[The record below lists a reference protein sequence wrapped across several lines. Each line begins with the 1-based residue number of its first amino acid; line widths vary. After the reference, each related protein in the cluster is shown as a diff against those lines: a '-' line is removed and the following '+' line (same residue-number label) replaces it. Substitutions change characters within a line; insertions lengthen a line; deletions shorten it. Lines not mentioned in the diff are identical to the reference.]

1 MDLVDENRYLVLF
14 YPEKYDG
21 IYNRMRYLIS
31 VKRGFTYRET
41 FCIILLKSV
50 FNKYHNNYYYNIFLE
65 KYLYQLANI

>member
-1 MDLVDENRYLVLF
+1 MQESELLHIIF
-14 YPEKYDG
+14 A
-21 IYNRMRYLIS
+21 S
-31 VKRGFTYRET
+31 RET